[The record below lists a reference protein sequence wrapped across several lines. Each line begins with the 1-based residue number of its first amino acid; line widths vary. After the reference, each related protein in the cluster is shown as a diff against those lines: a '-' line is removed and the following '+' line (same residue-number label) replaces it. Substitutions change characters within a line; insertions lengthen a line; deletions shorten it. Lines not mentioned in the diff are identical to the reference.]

1 MEDNM
6 YVVLGASG
14 NTGQVVAKTLLSNG
28 QQVRAFGRNASH
40 LQPLAAEGAEIFTG
54 DVTDS
59 GALAKVFQHAD
70 SAYIMI
76 PPNATTKDYRA
87 FQDQASDAIASAA
100 RNAGIRNMVT
110 LSSLGAE
117 KTSGTGPVVGLH
129 NLEQKLNQ
137 ISAANILHLRTGY
150 FMENTLPQ
158 VGAIRM
164 MGSAAGPIRPDLKLQ
179 MIAAH
184 DIGMIAAQALLG
196 LAFRGKQT
204 QELHGQR
211 DIDYTEAAGIIGKA
225 IGKPNLAYIQAPDDQ
240 IKGAMVQMGMSEDM
254 AQLILEMAAAINT
267 GHMRALEPRTSS
279 NSTPTRFETFVTEKF
294 LPTYQQ
300 QAAA

>member
-14 NTGQVVAKTLLSNG
+14 HTGHVVAKTLLSNG

-59 GALAKVFQHAD
+59 GALAKAFQHAD

-76 PPNATTKDYRA
+76 PPNTTTKDYRA
-87 FQDQASDAIASAA
+87 FQDQASEAIASAA
-100 RNAGIRNMVT
+100 RNAGIQNIVT

-184 DIGMIAAQALLG
+184 DIGVIAAQALLG

-211 DIDYTEAAGIIGKA
+211 DIDYTEAASIIGKA
-225 IGKPNLAYIQAPDDQ
+225 IGKPNLAYIQAPDNQ

-254 AQLILEMAAAINT
+254 AQLILEMAGAINS
-267 GHMRALEPRTSS
+267 GHMRALEPRTAS
-279 NSTPTRFETFVTEKF
+279 NTTPTRFETFVTETF
-294 LPTYQQ
+294 LPAYQQ

>member
-14 NTGQVVAKTLLSNG
+14 NTGHVVAKALLSNG
-28 QQVRAFGRNASH
+28 QKVRAFGRNASH
-40 LQPLAAEGAEIFTG
+40 LQSLAAEGAEIFTG

-59 GALAKVFQHAD
+59 GALAKAFQQAD
-70 SAYIMI
+70 SAYVMI
-76 PPNATTKDYRA
+76 PPNTTTKDYRA
-87 FQDQASDAIASAA
+87 FQDQARDAIANAV
-100 RNAGIRNMVT
+100 RNAGIQNIVT

-129 NLEQKLNQ
+129 NLEQELNQ
-137 ISAANILHLRTGY
+137 ISGANILHLRAGY

-164 MGSAAGPIRPDLKLQ
+164 MGSAAGPVRPDLKLQ
-179 MIAAH
+179 MIASR

-211 DIDYTEAAGIIGKA
+211 DIDYTEAASIIGNA
-225 IGKPNLAYIQAPDDQ
+225 IGKPNLAYIQTTDSQFKAAVAQ
-240 IKGAMVQMGMSEDM
+240 IGMSEDM
-254 AQLILEMAAAINT
+254 AGLILEMAGAINS
-267 GHMRALEPRTSS
+267 GHMRALEPRTAS
-279 NSTPTRFETFVTEKF
+279 NTTPTRFETFVTETF
-294 LPTYQQ
+294 LPAYQQ

>member
-14 NTGQVVAKTLLSNG
+14 HTGHVVAKTLLSNG

-54 DVTDS
+54 DVTDL
-59 GALAKVFQHAD
+59 GALAKAFQHAD

-76 PPNATTKDYRA
+76 PPNTTTKDYRA
-87 FQDQASDAIASAA
+87 FQDQASEAIASAA
-100 RNAGIRNMVT
+100 RNAGIQNIVT

-184 DIGMIAAQALLG
+184 DIGVIAAQALLG

-211 DIDYTEAAGIIGKA
+211 DIDYTEAASIIGKA
-225 IGKPNLAYIQAPDDQ
+225 IGKPNLAYIQAPDNQ

-254 AQLILEMAAAINT
+254 AQLILEMAGAINS
-267 GHMRALEPRTSS
+267 GHMRALEPRTAS
-279 NSTPTRFETFVTEKF
+279 NTTPTRFETFVTETF
-294 LPTYQQ
+294 LPAYQQ

>member
-1 MEDNM
+1 M

-14 NTGQVVAKTLLSNG
+14 HTGHVVAKTLLSNG

-54 DVTDS
+54 DVTDL
-59 GALAKVFQHAD
+59 GALAKAFQHAD

-76 PPNATTKDYRA
+76 PPNTTTKDYRA
-87 FQDQASDAIASAA
+87 FQDQASEAIASAA
-100 RNAGIRNMVT
+100 RNAGIQNIVT

-184 DIGMIAAQALLG
+184 DIGVIAAQALLG

-211 DIDYTEAAGIIGKA
+211 DIDYTEAASIIGKA
-225 IGKPNLAYIQAPDDQ
+225 IGKPNLAYIQAPDNQ

-254 AQLILEMAAAINT
+254 AQLILEMAGAINS
-267 GHMRALEPRTSS
+267 GHMRALEPRTAS
-279 NSTPTRFETFVTEKF
+279 NTTPTRFETFVTETF
-294 LPTYQQ
+294 LPAYQQ

>member
-59 GALAKVFQHAD
+59 GALAKAFQHAD

-76 PPNATTKDYRA
+76 PPNTTTKDYRA
-87 FQDQASDAIASAA
+87 FQDQASDAIANAA
-100 RNAGIRNMVT
+100 RNAGIQNIVT

-179 MIAAH
+179 MIAAR

-225 IGKPNLAYIQAPDDQ
+225 IGKPNLAYIQAPDNQ

-279 NSTPTRFETFVTEKF
+279 NTTPTRFETFVTERF
-294 LPTYQQ
+294 LPAYQQ

>member
-1 MEDNM
+1 M

-14 NTGQVVAKTLLSNG
+14 NTGHVVAKALLSNG
-28 QQVRAFGRNASH
+28 QKVRAFGRNASH
-40 LQPLAAEGAEIFTG
+40 LQSLAAEGAEIFTG

-59 GALAKVFQHAD
+59 GALAKAFQQAD
-70 SAYIMI
+70 SAYVMI
-76 PPNATTKDYRA
+76 PPNTTTKDYRA
-87 FQDQASDAIASAA
+87 FQDQARDAIANAV
-100 RNAGIRNMVT
+100 RNAGIQNIVT

-129 NLEQKLNQ
+129 NLEQELNQ
-137 ISAANILHLRTGY
+137 ISGANILHLRAGY

-164 MGSAAGPIRPDLKLQ
+164 MGSAAGPVRPDLKLQ
-179 MIAAH
+179 MIASR

-211 DIDYTEAAGIIGKA
+211 DIDYTEAASIIGNA
-225 IGKPNLAYIQAPDDQ
+225 IGKPNLAYIQTTDSQFKAAVAQ
-240 IKGAMVQMGMSEDM
+240 IGMSEDM
-254 AQLILEMAAAINT
+254 AGLILEMAGAINS
-267 GHMRALEPRTSS
+267 GHMRALEPRTAS
-279 NSTPTRFETFVTEKF
+279 NTTPTRFETFVTETF
-294 LPTYQQ
+294 LPAYQQ

>member
-14 NTGQVVAKTLLSNG
+14 NTGHVVAKALLSNG
-28 QQVRAFGRNASH
+28 QKVRAFGRNASH
-40 LQPLAAEGAEIFTG
+40 LQSLAAEGAEIFTG

-59 GALAKVFQHAD
+59 GALAKAFQQAD
-70 SAYIMI
+70 SAYVMI
-76 PPNATTKDYRA
+76 PPNTTTKDYRA
-87 FQDQASDAIASAA
+87 FQDQARDAIANAV
-100 RNAGIRNMVT
+100 RNAGIQNIVT
-110 LSSLGAE
+110 LCSLGAE

-129 NLEQKLNQ
+129 NLEQELNQ
-137 ISAANILHLRTGY
+137 ISGANILHLRAGY

-164 MGSAAGPIRPDLKLQ
+164 MGSAAGPVRPDLKLQ
-179 MIAAH
+179 MIASR

-211 DIDYTEAAGIIGKA
+211 DIDYTEAASIIGNA
-225 IGKPNLAYIQAPDDQ
+225 IGKPNLAYIQTTDSQFKAAVAQ
-240 IKGAMVQMGMSEDM
+240 IGMSEDM
-254 AQLILEMAAAINT
+254 AGLILEMAGAINS
-267 GHMRALEPRTSS
+267 GHMRALEPRTAS
-279 NSTPTRFETFVTEKF
+279 NTTPTRFETFVTETF
-294 LPTYQQ
+294 LPAYQQ

>member
-59 GALAKVFQHAD
+59 GALAKAFQHAD

-100 RNAGIRNMVT
+100 RNAGIQNIVT

-184 DIGMIAAQALLG
+184 DIGVIAAQALLG

-211 DIDYTEAAGIIGKA
+211 DLDYTEAASIIGKA
-225 IGKPNLAYIQAPDDQ
+225 IGKPNLAYIQAPDNQ

-254 AQLILEMAAAINT
+254 AGLILEMAGAINS
-267 GHMRALEPRTSS
+267 GHMRPLEPRTSS
-279 NSTPTRFETFVTEKF
+279 NTTPTRLETFVTETF
-294 LPTYQQ
+294 LPAYQQ

>member
-1 MEDNM
+1 M

-14 NTGQVVAKTLLSNG
+14 NTGHVVAKTLLSNG
-28 QQVRAFGRNASH
+28 QKVRAFGRNASH
-40 LQPLAAEGAEIFTG
+40 LQSLAAEGAEIFTG

-59 GALAKVFQHAD
+59 GALAKAFQQAD
-70 SAYIMI
+70 SAYVMI
-76 PPNATTKDYRA
+76 PPNTTTKDYRA
-87 FQDQASDAIASAA
+87 FQDQARDAIANAV
-100 RNAGIRNMVT
+100 RNAGIQNIVT

-129 NLEQKLNQ
+129 NLEQELNQ
-137 ISAANILHLRTGY
+137 ISGANILHLRAGY

-164 MGSAAGPIRPDLKLQ
+164 MGSAAGPVRPDLKLQ
-179 MIAAH
+179 MIASR

-211 DIDYTEAAGIIGKA
+211 DIDYTEAASIIGNA
-225 IGKPNLAYIQAPDDQ
+225 IGKPNLAYIQTTDSQFKAAVAQ
-240 IKGAMVQMGMSEDM
+240 IGMSEDM
-254 AQLILEMAAAINT
+254 AGLILEMAGAINS
-267 GHMRALEPRTSS
+267 GHMRALEPRTAS
-279 NSTPTRFETFVTEKF
+279 NTTPTRFETFVTETF
-294 LPTYQQ
+294 LPAYQQ